1 MSCCLY
7 QIVFVC
13 DWCPEE
19 TMTVVFGKQGNSAKK
34 RIWLVFMSFFFWAE
48 WGQGWRRGN
57 EKVFCLLLLS
67 NERRGTETQKRI
79 RKGVPLTE
87 MTLVVRKKPATGFV
101 LKSATQS
108 HETVWWVIL
117 EDCFVVVSFVLW
129 TERVFFV
136 FLKTSTYTWR
146 QKGESRVFEVVPFHI
161 HAAGRSAR
169 SFPRKRQSKWAGVLR
184 RTFNRNPP
192 SGNTG
197 RRCPCG
203 ASVWCVSFSR
213 GQRRLFFLV
222 WGCSFFVCIRG
233 LVLLCM
239 HVHLWCIWDD
249 RRLRQNDDSPF
260 FLSWRTRNKLRSSA
274 AAVVRAIFL
283 FFVLRFLPSCRVAW
297 CFVML
302 WRRAS
307 DSFCDEQVVLE
318 RTWTVVAWWCWCV
331 RVGIW
336 CVYEKEKLP
345 FLGSFSLF
353 CCWIS

>member
-34 RIWLVFMSFFFWAE
+34 RIWLVFMSFFFWAQ

-222 WGCSFFVCIRG
+222 WGCSLCVSVVWCCCACMCICGVSLTTDDWDRTMTALFFCPDERETSYEA
-233 LVLLCM
+233 LLLLLF
-239 HVHLWCIWDD
+239 V
-249 RRLRQNDDSPF
+249 P
-260 FLSWRTRNKLRSSA
+260 SSS
-274 AAVVRAIFL
+274 FL
-283 FFVLRFLPSCRVAW
+283 FFASSLRVVLLDASWCFGDVLRIL
-297 CFVML
+297 FVM
-302 WRRAS
+302 S
-307 DSFCDEQVVLE
+307 
-318 RTWTVVAWWCWCV
+318 
-331 RVGIW
+331 
-336 CVYEKEKLP
+336 K
-345 FLGSFSLF
+345 
-353 CCWIS
+353 